1 MIDEADTT
9 QNGKVEFH
17 EFIKM
22 MPKNMQEN
30 FEKCKEREINKSSNN
45 VKEEEEEEE
54 DSESMIPA
62 QKPTKR

>member
-9 QNGKVEFH
+9 GNGKVEFD

-30 FEKCKEREINKSSNN
+30 FEKCKERESKKANE
-45 VKEEEEEEE
+45 VDEEEESEE
-54 DSESMIPA
+54 SESLIPA
-62 QKPTKR
+62 GKPTKR